1 MEVQQTAFP
10 LPTKKDKQ
18 IITMLKNGMNG
29 EEVADKIGVNKN
41 TFAFSL
47 KVLRS
52 KYQCKNTV
60 QLVAFFIENNLID

>member
-1 MEVQQTAFP
+1 METQKAAIL
-10 LPTKKDKQ
+10 LPNKKEKQ
-18 IITMLKNGMNG
+18 IIVMLKNGMNG
-29 EEVADKIGVNKN
+29 DEIAEKTGVNKN

-60 QLVAFFIENNLID
+60 QLVAFFIENNLLD